1 MLLMLSY
8 VGINQIRTTAED
20 DEGIEVEVPEVTVNT
35 ASTHAFQAIKA
46 VGVLWPPEIYK
57 EIEKNADPHLA
68 PGDGHRWGEG
78 EGHRAEQQ
86 ARLPRWLL

>member
-46 VGVLWPPEIYK
+46 VGVLCPPEIYK
-57 EIEKNADPHLA
+57 EIEKKMPTPPCSRRWTS
-68 PGDGHRWGEG
+68 PGR
-78 EGHRAEQQ
+78 R
-86 ARLPRWLL
+86 